1 VSFEWPA
8 ALAGLVAL
16 PLLLAFF
23 VVAERRRR
31 AAAAAFASPALLPN
45 VVDRAPGRLRFVPLA
60 VFLVALAAM
69 VVGVARPHAVV
80 TVPREEATVVL
91 AIDVSRSMKAAD
103 VQPTR
108 LGAARNA
115 AKAFLDKVPAKFR
128 VGVVSF
134 GTRATVAVPPTAD
147 RALVRSA
154 LDALKPGEGTALG
167 DAVVLGTQLG
177 RRQRARD
184 GAIPPTSILL
194 ISDGARDGGKASPQ
208 AAARRAKALRVP
220 VYTVVV
226 GTRDGIV
233 EDTLTG
239 GFKRTIRVPPSP
251 QTLQQLA
258 RATGGES
265 FTATDDRR
273 LTKVYEDLGS
283 RLGKRKQDREVTDAF
298 AGGSAVLLLAGGAL
312 SAFLFR
318 RVP

>member
-1 VSFEWPA
+1 MSFEWPT
-8 ALAGLVAL
+8 ALLGLVVVPAL
-16 PLLLAFF
+16 
-23 VVAERRRR
+23 VVLYVVGERRRR
-31 AAAAAFASPALLPN
+31 AAAARFANPALLPN

-60 VFLVALAAM
+60 VFLAALTAM

-91 AIDVSRSMKAAD
+91 AVDVSRSMKAAD

-115 AKAFLDKVPAKFR
+115 AKAFLEKVPAKFR

-134 GTRATVAVPPTAD
+134 GTRATVAVPPTTD
-147 RALVRSA
+147 RTLVRAA

-184 GAIPPTSILL
+184 GAIPPTSMLL
-194 ISDGARDGGKASPQ
+194 ISDGARDGGRTSPQ
-208 AAARRAKALRVP
+208 AAARRAKAIRVP

-226 GTRDGIV
+226 GTRDGVV
-233 EDTLTG
+233 EETLTG

-258 RATGGES
+258 RSTGGES
-265 FTATDDRR
+265 FSATNDER

>member
-1 VSFEWPA
+1 VSFEWPT
-8 ALAGLVAL
+8 ALLGLVVVPALVAL
-16 PLLLAFF
+16 YVLG
-23 VVAERRRR
+23 ERRRR
-31 AAAAAFASPALLPN
+31 AAAARFASPALLPN
-45 VVDRAPGRLRFVPLA
+45 VVDRAPGPLRFVPLA
-60 VFLVALAAM
+60 IFLAALTAM

-91 AIDVSRSMKAAD
+91 AIDVSRSMNASD

-115 AKAFLDKVPAKFR
+115 AKAFLEQVPAKFR
-128 VGVVSF
+128 VGVVAF
-134 GTRATVAVPPTAD
+134 GTRATVSVPPTAD
-147 RALVRSA
+147 RTLVRAA

-194 ISDGARDGGKASPQ
+194 ISDGARDGGRASPQ
-208 AAARRAKALRVP
+208 AAARRAKAMHVP

-226 GTRDGIV
+226 GTRDGVV

-265 FTATDDRR
+265 FSATNDER